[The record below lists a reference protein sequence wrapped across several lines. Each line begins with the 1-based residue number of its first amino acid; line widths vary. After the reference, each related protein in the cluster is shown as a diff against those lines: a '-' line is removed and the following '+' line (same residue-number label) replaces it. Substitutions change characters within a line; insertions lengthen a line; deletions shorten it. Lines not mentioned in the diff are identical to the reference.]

1 MKNVFVLLVGLCL
14 LGVTAS
20 IAQEK
25 GAKKVAMP
33 SQEEMTKRW
42 QDSMTPGDSHKAL
55 ESFVG
60 SWTTQSSVWMDG
72 PEKPPSVSPGTAEVK
87 WVLGGRFLQM
97 EMTGEMM
104 GMPMNGIG
112 FTGYDNFKKKY
123 INFWIDNT
131 ATAMF
136 TSEGT
141 VSKDGKVFTYLGK
154 MDDPVT
160 QEKNKPVKYIQTI
173 VGSDKHI
180 FEIHDMSIK
189 GGKTKVVEMVYE
201 RKK

>member
-1 MKNVFVLLVGLCL
+1 L

-20 IAQEK
+20 VAQEK
-25 GAKKVAMP
+25 GAKKNAMP

-97 EMTGEMM
+97 EMTGGMM

-141 VSKDGKVFTYLGK
+141 
-154 MDDPVT
+154 VT